1 MVKRIENKIDI
12 QRIANEW
19 DQVVEKRNIEIKKGN
34 DKSLLYILSP
44 EIENRVQ
51 ELSVKNSGVA
61 VDCGCGSGYITSK
74 IAPYCSK
81 IIGIDISKKSIEIA
95 RREYSLNG
103 NIEYQVA
110 AIEEFGKN
118 YIACADI
125 CIANMVLSN
134 IIDGKGACSA
144 IWRMLKEHG
153 RLLIT
158 LPHPCFWSEYWGYAG
173 QEWFDYKEQI
183 CISGDFCITG
193 VGNLGIT
200 THIHRPLE
208 MYIEMLVETGFSIV
222 GLKELYSRINQG
234 QNNFKKPR
242 FLFIEAEK

>member
-1 MVKRIENKIDI
+1 MVKKIDHKI
-12 QRIANEW
+12 DLQRIANEW
-19 DQVVEKRNIEIKKGN
+19 DQVVDKRNIEIKKGN
-34 DKSLLYILSP
+34 DKSLIYILSP
-44 EIENRVQ
+44 EIEKRVQ
-51 ELSVKNSGVA
+51 ELSVKNSGLV

-74 IAPYCSK
+74 IAPYCGK
-81 IIGIDISKKSIEIA
+81 IIGIDISKRSIAIA
-95 RREYSLNG
+95 QKEYRTNE
-103 NIEYQVA
+103 NIEYQVDS
-110 AIEEFGKN
+110 IEEFGRN

-134 IIDGKGACSA
+134 IIDCKKACSA

-153 RLLIT
+153 RLLVT
-158 LPHPCFWSEYWGYAG
+158 LPHPCFWPEYWGYDQ
-173 QEWFDYKEQI
+173 QEWFDYTEQI

-208 MYIEMLVETGFSIV
+208 MYIGMLAETGFSIV
-222 GLKELYSRINQG
+222 RVKELYSKMNQG

-242 FLFIEAEK
+242 FMFIEAEK